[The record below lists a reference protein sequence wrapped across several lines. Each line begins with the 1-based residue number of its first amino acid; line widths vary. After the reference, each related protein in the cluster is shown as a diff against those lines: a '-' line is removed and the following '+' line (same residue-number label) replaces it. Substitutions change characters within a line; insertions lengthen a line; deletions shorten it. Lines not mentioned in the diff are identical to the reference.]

1 MGFAVCHVRRIL
13 DPCGLRGGQDGRSR
27 RASSSPCSVHFTAA
41 VKERVILVDG
51 PAKSSPSLVLDDGN
65 HLLTEVILCVSQVI
79 ILKIPEAGSVKS
91 VCAALLEDLLFRPA
105 IPSELRLQF

>member
-79 ILKIPEAGSVKS
+79 ILKIPESGSAKL
-91 VCAALLEDLLFRPA
+91 VCAALREHLPLRPGIA
-105 IPSELRLQF
+105 PELPVQ